1 MKDSTEMKDILLQIK
16 LLEQKKAALNDA
28 AEIKVINKQINALQE
43 KYGQLREQRKNMKA
57 FAESVF
63 REFNSIECTDDDELD
78 EDQKL
83 FYKLADQGAEIPAYK
98 AMRLLGCLALDKEKA
113 NMEQRTV
120 AYHAGNSW
128 LRDYITND
136 PLKTFEGITF
146 FDIMKFLCPEYYDKY
161 WDSFKLESIDD
172 ETADKCTYQLMRTID
187 SETAQ
192 ALCHGVWLGYL

>member
-28 AEIKVINKQINALQE
+28 AEIKVINKQINNLQE

-63 REFNSIECTDDDELD
+63 REFNSMECADDDELD

-83 FYKLADQGAEIPAYK
+83 FYKLADQGADIPAYK
-98 AMRLLGCLALDKEKA
+98 AMRLLGKLVFDKIKESVG
-113 NMEQRTV
+113 QSTV
-120 AYHAGNSW
+120 AWHAGNYW
-128 LRDYITND
+128 LQEYVHND
-136 PLKTFEGITF
+136 KLKRFKDVTF
-146 FDIMKFLCPEYYDKY
+146 FDMMRFLCPEYGDEY
-161 WDSFKLESIDD
+161 WKTLDMIAIDD
-172 ETADKCTYQLMRTID
+172 EATDKYTYQMMREVD
-187 SETAQ
+187 LETAQ